1 LAQKTRHRI
10 FALIKKELESLV
22 RDKQALLVIFLLPL
36 IVVVAIGLPSSG
48 NGDGPPL
55 LIGVIDHDSSEGDP
69 NIDLSLNWTQT
80 LDSLDHVQIINLT
93 SINEANNLTR
103 LGIINGFVV
112 IPYGFEQNL
121 SEALPSFLDVYY
133 DSVDATMGVLI
144 VETVS
149 AASTKFKYESGTYW
163 LTEITEIPE
172 EVPVQGSAAD
182 IFYSGPSTI
191 IIVLFATVLM
201 LASQSIV
208 QDVALP
214 RMLLTP
220 AKKIEI
226 IFAKLIAYLFIG
238 AIQII
243 FILTTAYFGFGMPIN
258 GNVFLLFL
266 LLFFLAFSA
275 ISLGLAIS
283 AISTS
288 RLQASQY
295 FVFAFVTLLI
305 VWWFVPSYADYIP
318 LYAASEG
325 FTQLAYRGIF
335 SFTPYY
341 SNIAI
346 FGLICLV
353 IALVIFQIRKTT
365 V

>member
-1 LAQKTRHRI
+1 
-10 FALIKKELESLV
+10 LIKKELESLV